1 MNTLTPGVALPRPA
15 VRRSRPAPL
24 RALRRAVRT
33 PKGLMLLILLALLA
47 LAGARVGYGVVAP
60 GLLAAAGIAAALD
73 FALLWLTRGTIE
85 WPSGAILSAL
95 FVGLILDPQTP
106 AYVVAC
112 TAILAIN
119 AKYLLRTRW
128 ANIFNPAALALV
140 ANYYLFASG
149 QSWWGALPDLP
160 VPFVVAL
167 LAGVVFI
174 AGRIKK
180 LPMVLTFLGVYFALF
195 TVAAFWRDPALVA
208 ELFRAP
214 DANAALFFAGF
225 MLTDPPT
232 SPTRPR
238 DHVAYGIIV
247 AIAAAALYLAF
258 GVLWFLPGALLVGNL
273 AEAARRAIAGRG
285 KGRGRQRRS

>member
-1 MNTLTPGVALPRPA
+1 MSTLTPRVTFPRPA
-15 VRRSRPAPL
+15 APHSRPAPL

-47 LAGARVGYGVVAP
+47 LAGARAGYGTIAP
-60 GLLAAAGIAAALD
+60 GLLAATGIAAALD
-73 FALLWLTRGTIE
+73 FALIWLTRGKVE

-112 TAILAIN
+112 TAVLAIN
-119 AKYLLRTRW
+119 AKWLLRTRW

-160 VPFVVAL
+160 IPFIAAL
-167 LAGVVFI
+167 LAGVLFI

-180 LPMVLTFLGVYFALF
+180 LPMVLTFLGAYFALF
-195 TVAAFWRDPALVA
+195 TLATFWRDPALVA
-208 ELFRAP
+208 EIFRAP

-232 SPTRPR
+232 SPAKPR
-238 DHVAYGIIV
+238 DQVVYGLIV
-247 AIAAAALYLAF
+247 AVAAAALYLTF

-273 AEAARRAIAGRG
+273 AEAARRMVAGRG
-285 KGRGRQRRS
+285 KRRRG